1 MKYIEHDYE
10 ELFDIKN
17 DPHETTNLAKNP
29 MYTQQLKELRLR
41 YEELKTAVQ

>member
-17 DPHETTNLAKNP
+17 DPHETTNLVKDP
-29 MYTQQLKELRLR
+29 KYIQQLKELRLR
-41 YEELKTAVQ
+41 YEELKKAVR